1 MSKQFQ
7 ARSCARVLPNQQQR
21 GAATLLVV
29 LMLFFVVSLV
39 AAYTSRNLIFEQ
51 RTSVNQYRSTT
62 VFETAEAA
70 QEWVIGMLNGGRI
83 GADCTET
90 SATATDT
97 SFRQRY
103 LTINASTGL
112 ITPKKQATGAALW
125 PTCVSTGTGWVCSC
139 PSNAAPAMAAPVGN
153 EVRPAFR
160 VQFGEAALGTPGTVR
175 VLVHACMRVDDEVCL
190 ANFAG
195 PDVSSEGRAQHAMVV
210 ALKSAL
216 TTPPA
221 GALTV
226 VGNVPGP
233 AALQAENTDLE
244 AGGITVHAGGA
255 VNAATFVLR
264 TVPGTPG
271 DRSIRD
277 GDSKMA
283 ALAANPLYPDR
294 VFASVF
300 GVFPNTHRDQPAA
313 LVLDCPNTGCRQ
325 ALSTLVE
332 RNPDRVIWIPGD
344 LTLETAGDVGSA
356 PNPADPTV
364 AGVANIVVAG
374 RLRFIAAGV
383 RIHGFVYTRDGN
395 WEGAGEIRGAAFT
408 EGNLSA
414 TAAPT
419 VVFDKALLQAAR
431 RQSGSFVRLPG
442 DWKDWKPAS

>member
-1 MSKQFQ
+1 MSMPSRPCLSR
-7 ARSCARVLPNQQQR
+7 ALQQQR

-51 RTSVNQYRSTT
+51 RTSVNQYRSTM

-70 QEWVIGMLNGGRI
+70 QEWVLGMINGGRI

-90 SATATDT
+90 SAVATDT

-103 LTINASTGL
+103 LVVDPNTGL
-112 ITPKKQATGAALW
+112 ITPKKQGSGAALW
-125 PTCVSTGTGWVCSC
+125 PTCVATGAGGWSCSC
-139 PSNAAPAMAAPVGN
+139 PIDSAPVMAAPVGN
-153 EVRPAFR
+153 DLRPAFR
-160 VQFGEAALGTPGTVR
+160 VQFDQLVGLLNKPGTVR
-175 VLVHACMRVDDEVCL
+175 VSVHACMRVDDEACL
-190 ANFAG
+190 ANFDNSAQAS
-195 PDVSSEGRAQHAMVV
+195 DGRAQHAMVL

-221 GALTV
+221 AALTV
-226 VGNVPGP
+226 VGSVPGP
-233 AALQAENTDLE
+233 AVVQAENTDLE
-244 AGGITVHAGGA
+244 AGGITVQAGGA
-255 VNAATFVLR
+255 IAPAAVAPR
-264 TVPGTPG
+264 TVPGTPPAKSLAG
-271 DRSIRD
+271 DD
-277 GDSKMA
+277 GALS
-283 ALAANPLYPDR
+283 ALAANPAYPDR
-294 VFASVF
+294 VFASTF
-300 GVFPNTHRDQPAA
+300 GVFPATHRDQPAA

-325 ALSTLVE
+325 ALSDLVA

-364 AGVANIVVAG
+364 AGAASIVVQG
-374 RLRFIAAGV
+374 RLRFTAVGV

-395 WEGAGEIRGAAFT
+395 WEGTGEIRGAAMT
-408 EGNLSA
+408 EGNLSG

-419 VVFDKALLQAAR
+419 VVYDKALLQAAR

-442 DWKDWKPAS
+442 DWKDWKPAF

>member
-1 MSKQFQ
+1 MSKQLQ
-7 ARSCARVLPNQQQR
+7 ARSCARVLPHRRQR

-90 SATATDT
+90 SAVSTDT

-103 LTINASTGL
+103 LTIDASTGL
-112 ITPKKQATGAALW
+112 ISPKKQGSGAALW
-125 PTCVSTGTGWVCSC
+125 PTCVSTGTGWACSC
-139 PSNAAPAMAAPVGN
+139 PSNGAPTTAAPAGN
-153 EVRPAFR
+153 DVRPAFR
-160 VQFGEAALGTPGTVR
+160 VQFGEAALATPGTVR
-175 VLVHACMRVDDEVCL
+175 VLVHGCIRVDEACL
-190 ANFAG
+190 GNFTG

-221 GALTV
+221 AALTV
-226 VGNVPGP
+226 VGNAPGP

-264 TVPGTPG
+264 TVPGTPASRSVVRG
-271 DRSIRD
+271 DGSIT
-277 GDSKMA
+277 

-374 RLRFIAAGV
+374 RLRFTAAGV

-419 VVFDKALLQAAR
+419 VVYDKALLQAAR
-431 RQSGSFVRLPG
+431 RLSGSFVRLPG
-442 DWKDWKPAS
+442 DWKDWKPSP